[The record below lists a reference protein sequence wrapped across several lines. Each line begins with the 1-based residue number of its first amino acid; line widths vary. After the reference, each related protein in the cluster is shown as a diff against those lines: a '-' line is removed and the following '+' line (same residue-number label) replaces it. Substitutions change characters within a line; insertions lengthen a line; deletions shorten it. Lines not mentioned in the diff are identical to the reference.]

1 MYTVFFENIYK
12 YFLELYESFTQKK
25 DKKPIHKYEKYEEYD
40 DEEYLY
46 FNQADSHLMSLNQS
60 KER

>member
-1 MYTVFFENIYK
+1 MYTDFFENIYN

-25 DKKPIHKYEKYEEYD
+25 DKNIIHKYEKYEEYD

-46 FNQADSHLMSLNQS
+46 FNQADSHLMCLNQS
-60 KER
+60 KE

>member
-1 MYTVFFENIYK
+1 MYTIFFENIYN

-25 DKKPIHKYEKYEEYD
+25 DKNIIHKYEKYEEYD

-46 FNQADSHLMSLNQS
+46 FNQADSDLMCLNQS